1 MSSQEVETE
10 NIHLESVAFEES
22 QHFTEGNRMELRE
35 DLHLSSSLAL
45 PGVLPDQLDGVGL
58 DVRHAELS
66 HLEDRRE
73 DGALQGAA
81 SGHGLVSV
89 QSGAGSLP
97 EHGLDHRLDGG
108 DTRAASNDLNTANS
122 EN

>member
-1 MSSQEVETE
+1 M
-10 NIHLESVAFEES
+10 HFYLESVAFEEC
-22 QHFTEGNRMELRE
+22 QHLTEGNWMELRE
-35 DLHLSSSLAL
+35 DLHLSSGLAL

-108 DTRAASNDLNTANS
+108 DTGAASHDLHTVNR

>member
-1 MSSQEVETE
+1 MY
-10 NIHLESVAFEES
+10 LESVAFEES

-58 DVRHAELS
+58 DVRHAELA

-89 QSGAGSLP
+89 QSGARCLP

-108 DTRAASNDLNTANS
+108 DTGAASHYLHTGNRES
-122 EN
+122 Y